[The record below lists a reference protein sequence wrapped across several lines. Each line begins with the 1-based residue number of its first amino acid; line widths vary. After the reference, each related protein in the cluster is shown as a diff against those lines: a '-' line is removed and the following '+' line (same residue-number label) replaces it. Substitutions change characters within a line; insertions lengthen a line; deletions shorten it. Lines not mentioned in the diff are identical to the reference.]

1 MEEAKTGNKKGQ
13 LYADL
18 FPQAQTEAEQK
29 SVCAFLD
36 KITEEQAAQLIDLY
50 GFTEPF
56 QIPIWDNES
65 GGPAR
70 DANRQHDTPPDR
82 WIQGQTAPRNVADD
96 LAIIIFT
103 EGSLEGVQQQI
114 ELTAQLTQINKEYW
128 KQLGAILGK
137 PGQKLTSV
145 TGKRAKKIDFP
156 LEKTSI
162 RMWKMFEKTI
172 DGQIGINVAK
182 TSSNK
187 QLLTLYSIN
196 FDALGDNVTISRKLE
211 PFDKRVYLAVSALY
225 NAGNSIITIDQIY
238 RAMGYKDTA
247 IPNDHDK
254 EKIGD
259 SLTKMAAA
267 HLYLDNSAEAR
278 AYKYDKFKY
287 SASLLPMERVD
298 GIINGKAVN
307 SAIHLFR
314 EPPIISFA
322 KGRKQITTIDKKLLE
337 TPVNKTSQNLLI
349 EDYLI
354 ERISHAKTG
363 RQPSK
368 ILYSSLY
375 KEAGI
380 KDKKQRQRAKEKL
393 DKILGHY
400 VKCGYIKGYSDT
412 GEAIKIDV

>member
-1 MEEAKTGNKKGQ
+1 
-13 LYADL
+13 
-18 FPQAQTEAEQK
+18 
-29 SVCAFLD
+29 
-36 KITEEQAAQLIDLY
+36 
-50 GFTEPF
+50 
-56 QIPIWDNES
+56 
-65 GGPAR
+65 
-70 DANRQHDTPPDR
+70 
-82 WIQGQTAPRNVADD
+82 
-96 LAIIIFT
+96 
-103 EGSLEGVQQQI
+103 
-114 ELTAQLTQINKEYW
+114 
-128 KQLGAILGK
+128 
-137 PGQKLTSV
+137 
-145 TGKRAKKIDFP
+145 
-156 LEKTSI
+156 
-162 RMWKMFEKTI
+162 MWKMFEKTI

-238 RAMGYKDTA
+238 RAMGYKDNA

-337 TPVNKTSQNLLI
+337 TPVSKTSQNLLI

-380 KDKKQRQRAKEKL
+380 KEKKQRQRAKEKL

-412 GEAIKIDV
+412 GEAIRIDV